1 MIPILLFLTILL
13 WGSYNLFFKTIGT
26 GTNYFLSLMIA
37 GLSMSALFLPFVL
50 TAAANSKLMFD
61 SKGII
66 LPIIMGLL
74 LGGGSVTFYYAIKF
88 GTNLS
93 IAIPIYTVG
102 ALLLGVAGGIF
113 IFNEILTLKATCGIF
128 FGIIS
133 IWLLTW
139 K

>member
-1 MIPILLFLTILL
+1 MISVLLFLTIIL

-50 TAAANSKLMFD
+50 TAAVNNKIVFD
-61 SKGII
+61 SRGLIFSA
-66 LPIIMGLL
+66 IMGLL
-74 LGGGSVTFYYAIKF
+74 LGGGSITFYYAIKF

-93 IAIPIYTVG
+93 IGIPIYTVG

-113 IFNEILTLKATCGIF
+113 LFHETLTLKAIVGIF
-128 FGIIS
+128 LGVIS
-133 IWLLTW
+133 IVLLTLR
-139 K
+139 